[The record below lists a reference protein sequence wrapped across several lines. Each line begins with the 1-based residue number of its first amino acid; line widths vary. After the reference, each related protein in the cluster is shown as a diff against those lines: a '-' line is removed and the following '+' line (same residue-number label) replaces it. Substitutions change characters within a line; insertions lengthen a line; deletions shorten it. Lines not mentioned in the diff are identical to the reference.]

1 MRTEILEILDG
12 WATTRGQELP
22 QYVPYI
28 NGKPAYFGGTKSYK
42 SEGLAIA
49 RLVRAC
55 KWMKGKLSDKV
66 KVKEEILRM
75 IKDGI
80 IEIKRVV

>member
-1 MRTEILEILDG
+1 MRNEILEVLDG
-12 WATTRGQELP
+12 WATTYGQKLP

-28 NGKPAYFGGTKSYK
+28 NGKPAHFGGTKSYK

-49 RLVRAC
+49 RMVRAC
-55 KWMKGKLSDKV
+55 RWLNGQPADKK
-66 KVKEEILRM
+66 KVKEEILNM
-75 IKDGI
+75 IKAGI